1 MHAEIVLALAAI
13 ETVFEPLKE
22 ELKSSPVFYLT
33 KQLMCLYFKTDHYI
47 YIYIYI
53 YGCYLSKWPIKTR
66 FRRKRRER
74 DHARHASQ
82 TASERQAIL
91 E

>member
-47 YIYIYI
+47 YIYLWLLLIQV
-53 YGCYLSKWPIKTR
+53 
-66 FRRKRRER
+66 
-74 DHARHASQ
+74 AN
-82 TASERQAIL
+82 
-91 E
+91 

>member
-47 YIYIYI
+47 Y
-53 YGCYLSKWPIKTR
+53 GCYLSKWPIKTR